1 MHDLRD
7 GRQLS
12 GGIVQHTDYSHL
24 RRVLGLAFG
33 IAVVVGGTIGQGILR
48 SPGLVAQ
55 GVPDATF
62 MLFLWVAGGLIAL
75 IDAMST
81 VELAASIPVAGGPY
95 AFTKRA
101 FGQMTGLAVGL
112 TDWLGN
118 LAGIAYVSVV
128 FAEYVHRLGFLTGIS
143 LGMIAAALPIVMAAI
158 QWFGTRVAGKS
169 QEIGS
174 ALKALILLG
183 LIVALLVSPRGE
195 PVVAP
200 SHLSPTF
207 TFVGAIAA
215 IRAIYGTYYGWNGAV
230 YFSEEVRD
238 PGHSI
243 ARATFSGILVVTG
256 IYTLIVLSCLHVLT
270 IPEMAASNLVVADAA
285 ARVFGSAADT
295 VVTIVSLI
303 SLAAVANVIVMMIPR
318 VLFAIARDA
327 DDFPGLS
334 HVAENGTPRVA
345 LVVTVALSSLLAT
358 IGAYDIL
365 LTLSVS
371 LLAAMSLC
379 INLAAITMRLREPE
393 LARPYRMPL
402 FPLPAV
408 FAMIVNAGLLWAFV
422 YEDPTTS
429 LLAFMLLAA
438 IVVPIYALIR
448 YRARRRVATAG

>member
-1 MHDLRD
+1 MHGLCDEH
-7 GRQLS
+7 QLS
-12 GGIVQHTDYSHL
+12 GDIMQPTDSNHL

-55 GVPDATF
+55 GVPDGTF
-62 MLFLWVAGGLIAL
+62 MLILWVVGGLIAL

-95 AFTKRA
+95 AFATRA
-101 FGQMTGLAVGL
+101 FGRLVGLAVGL

-118 LAGIAYVSVV
+118 IGGIAYVSVV

-143 LGMIAAALPIVMAAI
+143 LGIIAAALPIIMAAI

-169 QEIGS
+169 QEISS
-174 ALKALILLG
+174 ALKALIFLG
-183 LIVALLVSPRGE
+183 LIVALFVSPRGE

-200 SHLSPTF
+200 THLSPTL

-243 ARATFSGILVVTG
+243 VRATFSGIFVVTG
-256 IYTLIVLSCLHVLT
+256 IYTLIVLACLHVMS

-285 ARVFGSAADT
+285 ARVFGPSADT

-303 SLAAVANVIVMMIPR
+303 SIATVANVLVMMLPR
-318 VLFAIARDA
+318 MLFAIARDA
-327 DDFPGLS
+327 DDVLGLS
-334 HVAENGTPRVA
+334 RVAENGTPRVA
-345 LVVTVALSSLLAT
+345 LFVTVALSSLLAT

-379 INLAAITMRLREPE
+379 INLAAIAMRLREPE

-402 FPLPAV
+402 FPLPAL

-422 YEDPTTS
+422 YEDPVTS
-429 LLAFMLLAA
+429 LRAFMLLAA
-438 IVVPIYALIR
+438 IVLPIYALIR
-448 YRARRRVATAG
+448 YRARRRVAREG